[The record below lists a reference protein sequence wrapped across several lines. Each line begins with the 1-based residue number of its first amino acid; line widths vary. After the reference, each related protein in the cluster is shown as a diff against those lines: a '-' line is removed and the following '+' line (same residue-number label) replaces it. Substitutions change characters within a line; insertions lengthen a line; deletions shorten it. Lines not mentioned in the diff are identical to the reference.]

1 VADIAANFDPRV
13 RHALVPRSHRERD
26 RFELFSR
33 SGGKLLSRT
42 FCDRVLC
49 IFLPTLSGDDRRG
62 PSGNLLFPWWFA
74 WLLSAVLLLFLFLE
88 NLIAEPRRRL

>member
-1 VADIAANFDPRV
+1 MIRGAREARARF
-13 RHALVPRSHRERD
+13 ALATRARPIRIISS
-26 RFELFSR
+26 FEGNYYRALFAS
-33 SGGKLLSRT
+33 
-42 FCDRVLC
+42 RVLC

-62 PSGNLLFPWWFA
+62 PSGNLLLPSRFA